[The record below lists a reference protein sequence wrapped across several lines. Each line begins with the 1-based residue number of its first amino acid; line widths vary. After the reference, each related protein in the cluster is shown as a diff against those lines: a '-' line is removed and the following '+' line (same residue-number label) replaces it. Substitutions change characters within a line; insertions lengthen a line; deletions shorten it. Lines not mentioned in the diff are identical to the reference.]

1 MCVCVF
7 VHEQPWEKSKPI
19 TQGSFL
25 KCKHTTKDHQVLRD
39 YTAAPKKKT
48 KRAKQENLEETK
60 FQKQKRRF
68 KKKSYY
74 YKERSK
80 KITMG
85 SYEKR
90 NREEET

>member
-1 MCVCVF
+1 MCVF
-7 VHEQPWEKSKPI
+7 VHEHPWEKSKPI

-39 YTAAPKKKT
+39 YTEAPKKKT
-48 KRAKQENLEETK
+48 KRAKQENLEETENSK
-60 FQKQKRRF
+60 NRRDAL

-90 NREEET
+90 NREQET